1 MTAMFARLAD
11 VRLIRYLLA
20 SVGALA
26 VDMAAFLTLLALG
39 MWPAGASAVGY
50 SAGIVAHWLMSSRAV
65 FADRVADRGLA
76 RTQQKVLFV
85 GSALLGLGLTTGI
98 VFAGDSAGID
108 PRAAKLVAIAVSFAA
123 TWLLRSRIVF
133 SATK

>member
-1 MTAMFARLAD
+1 MAAMISRLAD

-39 MWPAGASAVGY
+39 TWPAGASAISY
-50 SAGIVAHWLMSSRAV
+50 AAGIAAHWLMSSRAV

-123 TWLLRSRIVF
+123 TWMLRSRIVF
-133 SATK
+133 SAPK